1 MVDPGQNMAISLIVS
16 TDNLLNLRK
25 SVDTAI
31 YSASLGKMLARIQKT
46 LVKESGNYV
55 SPHPSA

>member
-1 MVDPGQNMAISLIVS
+1 MAISLVAS

-31 YSASLGKMLARIQKT
+31 YSAALGKMLARIQKT
-46 LVKESGNYV
+46 LVKEGGI
-55 SPHPSA
+55 